1 MASTWHGREVREH
14 YGRIS
19 NLREH
24 IPHFERWSF
33 SIADGE
39 NEYLDLIARAPHG
52 DEKHIPVAAVSK
64 QYNFVEHH
72 EVLDNVLA
80 ALRNHVDDSQS
91 LDAELRISK
100 YGARMWIAFLLPN
113 WKFDPGDGYPVV
125 LQTNCLNSMDKSI
138 AVRIHLSWHREKSD
152 TEMQGR
158 ILKRNHDAAFKI
170 EEIEEFL
177 AYQFHRFSKEEG
189 LYKKWYETKLDWK
202 SVVNWINKTVA
213 EKWGAHTAVR
223 AYHIAKTGNDIGIE
237 KVFRFT
243 HADGASKRVKLSS
256 GSLQLEKSDF
266 IVDRMVQEDNLY
278 SIERSITGRMVNYN
292 EDRFLKVKTIHKVPG
307 LFTPVENVYHAS
319 QVLSWI
325 ASQQGTIENQL
336 KRLGQIHG
344 LMDTLL
350 KQKKVTLSL
359 VREYKKIK

>member
-1 MASTWHGREVREH
+1 MNYKTGS
-14 YGRIS
+14 
-19 NLREH
+19 
-24 IPHFERWSF
+24 
-33 SIADGE
+33 
-39 NEYLDLIARAPHG
+39 
-52 DEKHIPVAAVSK
+52 
-64 QYNFVEHH
+64 
-72 EVLDNVLA
+72 
-80 ALRNHVDDSQS
+80 
-91 LDAELRISK
+91 
-100 YGARMWIAFLLPN
+100 
-113 WKFDPGDGYPVV
+113 
-125 LQTNCLNSMDKSI
+125 
-138 AVRIHLSWHREKSD
+138 
-152 TEMQGR
+152 EMQGR
-158 ILKRNHDAAFKI
+158 SLKRNHDAAFKI

-223 AYHIAKTGNDIGIE
+223 VYHIAKTGDDIGIE

-278 SIERSITGRMVNYN
+278 LIESSITDRMVNYN
-292 EDRFLKVKTIHKVPG
+292 EDRFLKVRTIHKVPG

-344 LMDTLL
+344 LMDILL
-350 KQKKVTLSL
+350 KQEKLPAIL
-359 VREYKKIK
+359 RPDREYKKFK